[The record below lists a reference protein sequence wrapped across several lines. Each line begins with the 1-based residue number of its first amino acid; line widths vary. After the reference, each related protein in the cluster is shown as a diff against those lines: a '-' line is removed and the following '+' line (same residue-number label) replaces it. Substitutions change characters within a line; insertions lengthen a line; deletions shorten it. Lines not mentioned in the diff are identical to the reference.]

1 MNFPRPT
8 ARSLKRVEKCNKRC
22 KKEKCARIIEKI
34 LVASVNN
41 LLKLSPA
48 QGRGEHSLMIS
59 TVATVGGFCKK
70 KIKNKR
76 VGGNEPCRG

>member
-1 MNFPRPT
+1 
-8 ARSLKRVEKCNKRC
+8 VEKCNKRC

-70 KIKNKR
+70 
-76 VGGNEPCRG
+76 